1 MFSSYVVTFQISVN
15 YKARPRHYSLLTPR
29 RRRMG
34 KCVARG
40 SKKAL
45 VDQCYADPE
54 TKKFIM
60 KKIGRV
66 LKEEVKKMCSS
77 KVNSVLSSQS
87 KDVLKTFKWNDL
99 TDELIM
105 HAPTLMN
112 VLYSC
117 TETKSSRDNRT
128 AIICTCAAIIFKH
141 RFPHMSLIQRII
153 SLILHA
159 GHCGKQVN
167 TCIHA
172 TYIYL
177 MQFLLGCE

>member
-1 MFSSYVVTFQISVN
+1 MFSSYVVTFQINVN

-77 KVNSVLSSQS
+77 K
-87 KDVLKTFKWNDL
+87 
-99 TDELIM
+99 
-105 HAPTLMN
+105 
-112 VLYSC
+112 
-117 TETKSSRDNRT
+117 
-128 AIICTCAAIIFKH
+128 
-141 RFPHMSLIQRII
+141 
-153 SLILHA
+153 
-159 GHCGKQVN
+159 
-167 TCIHA
+167 
-172 TYIYL
+172 
-177 MQFLLGCE
+177 